1 MLFDM
6 QRLPHS
12 LAAPYLREKGR
23 DELATNGSIK
33 DGRRREA
40 DALSHKKEQGGK
52 GLGKS
57 V

>member
-1 MLFDM
+1 M